1 MTAGACAKPI
11 EFETLVAYW
20 LGELPAAAEAAV
32 EEHYFGCAYC
42 ARRLERLAALAGG
55 IRAAVREGKVWGF
68 VTPSFVEHMK
78 REGLRVREYRTEV
91 GGRVDC
97 TIRADED
104 AVVGRMRVPLAGVKR
119 LDILNTV
126 EVEGREVMRMRAED
140 VPFEPGSDEVVT
152 LPSAAALKKMPANI
166 GRVQLFAVDDAGERL
181 LGEVTFAHTPS

>member
-1 MTAGACAKPI
+1 MTAGRCAQPI

-20 LGELPAAAEAAV
+20 LGELPAAAEAAA

-42 ARRLERLAALAGG
+42 ARRLEGLAALGGG
-55 IRAAVREGKVWGF
+55 IRAAVREGKVWAF

-78 REGLRVREYRTEV
+78 REGLRVREYRTNLGE
-91 GGRVDC
+91 RVDC

-104 AVVGRMRVPLAGVKR
+104 AVAGRMRVPLAGVKR
-119 LDILNTV
+119 LDILGTL
-126 EVEGREVMRMRAED
+126 EIEGRQIERWRSED

-152 LPSAAALKKMPANI
+152 LPSAAALKKMPANTV
-166 GRVQLFAVDDAGERL
+166 RVQLFAVDEAGERL